1 MADKHEPVA
10 GILGGLGPEAT
21 VDLLRRIIRNTPATD
36 DQDHIRCLVDNNPKT
51 PSRICRLLEGGG
63 EDPGPVLAD
72 MARRLETWGADFLA
86 IACNT
91 AHNYYAQV
99 RDAVSVP
106 VLHMVEIAA
115 AATRAT
121 YPRASRVGLL
131 ASPAVRLTA
140 LYHGPL
146 EAHGL
151 SPVYAPPDQE
161 AELLAI
167 IRAIKAGDRGPA
179 MRKRTLAVAR
189 VLEKLGA
196 EVCIVACT
204 ELGVILEGAPLP
216 MTDAAE
222 ALAREI
228 VCRAKGSDRA
238 RSLAAGAAASGR
250 KF

>member
-1 MADKHEPVA
+1 MTDRHEPVA
-10 GILGGLGPEAT
+10 GILGGMGPEAT
-21 VDLLRRIIRNTPATD
+21 VDLLRRIIHNTPASD

-51 PSRICRLLEGGG
+51 PSRIRRLLEAGE

-72 MARRLETWGADFLA
+72 MARRLESWGADFLA

-106 VLHMVEIAA
+106 VLNMVEIAA
-115 AATRAT
+115 AAARAAH
-121 YPRASRVGLL
+121 PHASRVGLL
-131 ASPAVRLTA
+131 ASPAVRQTA

-151 SPVYAPPDQE
+151 RPVYAPADQE
-161 AELLAI
+161 VELLAI
-167 IRAIKAGDRGPA
+167 IRAVKAGDTGPA
-179 MRKRTLAVAR
+179 MRKRALAVAR
-189 VLEKLGA
+189 VLERLDA

-204 ELGVILEGAPLP
+204 ELGVILEDAPLP

-222 ALAREI
+222 ALAKEI
-228 VCRAKGSDRA
+228 VRRAKGNIPA
-238 RSLAAGAAASGR
+238 RSLAEEVAVLETAL
-250 KF
+250 